1 MYWNEHQIR
10 SAEIKILK
18 PHSPEW
24 QTVRAKLLAAGKRET
39 VAFMDY
45 QARQGKG
52 WNVRGSQPEE
62 QACREASKITS
73 ASDSRDLATEKRQIA
88 SLLYDCA
95 SETVPMS
102 AEASEKRVVSRCG
115 LPEHAYSRR

>member
-52 WNVRGSQPEE
+52 WNVRGVV
-62 QACREASKITS
+62 QADHRLNRKSK
-73 ASDSRDLATEKRQIA
+73 LVEKRRK
-88 SLLYDCA
+88 LHL
-95 SETVPMS
+95 
-102 AEASEKRVVSRCG
+102 RVIRGG
-115 LPEHAYSRR
+115 LGDRKTADRKPFIRLCE

>member
-52 WNVRGSQPEE
+52 WNVRGV
-62 QACREASKITS
+62 
-73 ASDSRDLATEKRQIA
+73 ATGRA
-88 SLLYDCA
+88 SL
-95 SETVPMS
+95 
-102 AEASEKRVVSRCG
+102 SRSVENYIC
-115 LPEHAYSRR
+115 E